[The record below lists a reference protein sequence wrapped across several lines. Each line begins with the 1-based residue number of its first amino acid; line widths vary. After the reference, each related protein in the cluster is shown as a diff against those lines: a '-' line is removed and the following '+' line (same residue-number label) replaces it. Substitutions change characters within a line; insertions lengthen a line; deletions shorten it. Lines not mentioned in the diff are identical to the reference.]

1 VEDLAEDLV
10 PVLLPVE
17 KLDLVLVLLPVP
29 VEELDLLPVL
39 VEEVNLLLVE
49 DAQDALVWDA
59 PRRVD
64 HMALL

>member
-29 VEELDLLPVL
+29 VEELDLLPAL